1 LLVRLAEKERVYA
14 AGRLL
19 FEGGKFVA
27 TDRLGS
33 AVYKFSQGLALV
45 NGGMETGVS
54 PWYAYYGAQAEVSY
68 VPHTGG
74 RSLRVT
80 TPIVDRGVYQEVKNL
95 VAGMSYQFQA
105 WVRAES
111 GTSLAALAVAEAI
124 RARGSR
130 PERVLATDEQL
141 ARGLEELAMALGFEV
156 RLKSHLP
163 VLDEFFRVIE
173 KKARADAAKGPQRVM

>member
-1 LLVRLAEKERVYA
+1 
-14 AGRLL
+14 
-19 FEGGKFVA
+19 
-27 TDRLGS
+27 
-33 AVYKFSQGLALV
+33 
-45 NGGMETGVS
+45 
-54 PWYAYYGAQAEVSY
+54 
-68 VPHTGG
+68 
-74 RSLRVT
+74 
-80 TPIVDRGVYQEVKNL
+80 
-95 VAGMSYQFQA
+95 MSYQFQA